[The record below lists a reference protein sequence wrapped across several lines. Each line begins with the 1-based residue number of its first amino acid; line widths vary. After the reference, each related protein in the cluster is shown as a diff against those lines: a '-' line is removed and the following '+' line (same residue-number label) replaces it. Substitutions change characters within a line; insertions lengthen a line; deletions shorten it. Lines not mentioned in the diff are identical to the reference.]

1 MDAMTVLPRGREF
14 TRDDLDA
21 MPDDG
26 NRYEL
31 IDGLLIATP
40 APGFRHQI
48 MVLRLAV
55 RLCATCP
62 EGLQVLTAP
71 FDVALGPGTVLQP
84 DVLVARSSDFTE
96 RDLPVAPLLAVEVL
110 SPSTRLYDLNHK
122 RARLERAGCPDYWV
136 VDPDVPSVTA
146 WTLVDGAYQQV
157 AHAEADQTF
166 ESARPFPITFKPAE
180 LARS

>member
-14 TRDDLDA
+14 TRRDLDA

-31 IDGLLIATP
+31 IDGLLIVTP
-40 APGFRHQI
+40 APGFRHQVA
-48 MVLRLAV
+48 VLELAIRLRAA
-55 RLCATCP
+55 RP

-84 DVLVARSSDFTE
+84 DILVARSSDFTE
-96 RDLPVAPLLAVEVL
+96 TDLPVAPLLAIEVL
-110 SPSTRLYDLNHK
+110 SPSTRLYDINHK

-146 WTLVDGAYQQV
+146 WTLVDGAYHQV
-157 AHAEADQTF
+157 AHAEADHAF
-166 ESARPFPITFKPAE
+166 EATTPFPITLKPVD
-180 LARS
+180 LIGS